1 MIEASELIQ
10 VIHDMVLA
18 PSFYGGVAVLTTTL
32 LNEILALIPY
42 HILLS
47 GQLLFLEGPLSVELF
62 RNLLL
67 FVAVPV
73 GLGTTIGS
81 LVTYTLAYLGGKPA
95 IERLG
100 KYIKLSWTSVENVK
114 NRLAGNWYDEVVFF
128 ALRAIP
134 LLPSLPINVAAGL
147 IRMRPITYIFLT
159 LVGTI
164 IKIMILFIL
173 VAIGVV
179 GITQ

>member
-95 IERLG
+95 I
-100 KYIKLSWTSVENVK
+100 
-114 NRLAGNWYDEVVFF
+114 
-128 ALRAIP
+128 
-134 LLPSLPINVAAGL
+134 
-147 IRMRPITYIFLT
+147 
-159 LVGTI
+159 
-164 IKIMILFIL
+164 
-173 VAIGVV
+173 
-179 GITQ
+179 